1 MKTKARL
8 FEIPDISKFIRNLV
22 LIILYVTPFVFIPIG
37 LYNDYF
43 YEPKLLFYQLIV
55 SVFLFAL
62 LIHRKVFVK
71 KLKFDNID
79 KVLLIFLI
87 SLIVS
92 TIFALDPKLAI
103 LGSPRRVEG
112 LNAMLTYLILFMM
125 ARHMAPL
132 KKKHIKTIL
141 VLSLIIVLY
150 GILQTH
156 GLDPF
161 SRDFIRQDWKI
172 AFSTIG
178 NPNFLGSFIV
188 LLLPFATDYYIR
200 FKDKWA
206 LLIYGILF
214 YGLLATMTR
223 GTWIGGFFAILIY
236 LGILYFKKQL
246 DYRRLLIFVAVN
258 LLVVFLFVGVSGD
271 AFLLRLL
278 SIQKDMSKLIEN
290 EAIEEVGSSRM
301 FIWIRAVEL
310 FKMRP
315 FFGYGLENVGN
326 AFLKFY
332 RQDILDYFNYLI
344 VPDKAHNEY
353 LHYALV
359 GGLFTLIT
367 YLSLITLIIKSNL
380 KRAFK
385 SSYGLPLMISIV
397 GYLIQATFNISVVSV
412 AYIFWIFLGW
422 SVNHA
427 ETDNDSL
434 LVQHE

>member
-1 MKTKARL
+1 MNPKTSL
-8 FEIPDISKFIRNLV
+8 FQITDYPKFITNLV

-43 YEPKLLFYQLIV
+43 YEPKLLFYQLIAC
-55 SVFLFAL
+55 VFLFTL
-62 LIHRKVFVK
+62 LTHRRVLVK
-71 KLKFDNID
+71 KLRFDIID
-79 KVLLIFLI
+79 KVVLIFLV

-112 LNAMLTYLILFMM
+112 LNAMLTYMILFIM

-132 KKKHIKTIL
+132 KDRHIKTIL
-141 VLSLIIVLY
+141 GLSIIIVLY
-150 GILQTH
+150 GVLQTH
-156 GLDPF
+156 GIDPF
-161 SRDFIRQDWKI
+161 QRDFIRENWNR

-188 LLLPFATDYYIR
+188 LLLPFATDYYMR

-206 LLIYGILF
+206 LLIYSVLF
-214 YGLLATMTR
+214 YGLLATLTR
-223 GTWIGGFFAILIY
+223 GAWIGGFLAILIY
-236 LGILYFKKQL
+236 LIVLYFRKQL
-246 DYRRLLIFVAVN
+246 DYCRLLIFVGVN
-258 LLVVFLFVGVSGD
+258 LLVVITFAGVSGD
-271 AFLLRLL
+271 KFLLRLL
-278 SIQKDMSKLIEN
+278 SIQTDVSKLIEN
-290 EAIEEVGSSRM
+290 VAIEEVGSSRM
-301 FIWIRAVEL
+301 FIWIRGVEL

-315 FFGYGLENVGN
+315 IFGYGLENIGN

-359 GGLFTLIT
+359 GGLFTLVS
-367 YLSLITLIIKSNL
+367 YLSLITLIIKSNI
-380 KRAFK
+380 KRTFK
-385 SSYGLPLMISIV
+385 NSYGLPLMISIV

>member
-1 MKTKARL
+1 MNPKTSL
-8 FEIPDISKFIRNLV
+8 FQITDYPKFITNLV

-43 YEPKLLFYQLIV
+43 YEPKLLFYQLIAC
-55 SVFLFAL
+55 VFLFTL
-62 LIHRKVFVK
+62 LTHRRVLVK
-71 KLKFDNID
+71 KLRFDIID
-79 KVLLIFLI
+79 KVVLIFLV

-112 LNAMLTYLILFMM
+112 LNAMLTYMILFIM

-132 KKKHIKTIL
+132 KDRHIKTIL
-141 VLSLIIVLY
+141 GLSIIIVLY
-150 GILQTH
+150 GVLQTH
-156 GLDPF
+156 GIDPF
-161 SRDFIRQDWKI
+161 QRDFIRENWNR

-188 LLLPFATDYYIR
+188 LLLPFATDYYMR

-206 LLIYGILF
+206 LLIYSVLF
-214 YGLLATMTR
+214 YGLLATLTR
-223 GTWIGGFFAILIY
+223 GAWIGGFLAILIY
-236 LGILYFKKQL
+236 LIVLYFRKQL
-246 DYRRLLIFVAVN
+246 DYCRLLIFVGVN
-258 LLVVFLFVGVSGD
+258 LLVVITFAGVSGD
-271 AFLLRLL
+271 KFLLRLL
-278 SIQKDMSKLIEN
+278 SIQTDVSKLIEN
-290 EAIEEVGSSRM
+290 VAIEEVGSSRM
-301 FIWIRAVEL
+301 FIWIRGVEL

-315 FFGYGLENVGN
+315 IFGYGLENIGN

-359 GGLFTLIT
+359 GGLFTLVS
-367 YLSLITLIIKSNL
+367 YLSLITLIIKSNI
-380 KRAFK
+380 KRTFK
-385 SSYGLPLMISIV
+385 NSYGLPLMISIV

-412 AYIFWIFLGW
+412 AYIFWIWLGW
-422 SVNHA
+422 SVNHVGA
-427 ETDNDSL
+427 DNDSL
-434 LVQHE
+434 LVQRE